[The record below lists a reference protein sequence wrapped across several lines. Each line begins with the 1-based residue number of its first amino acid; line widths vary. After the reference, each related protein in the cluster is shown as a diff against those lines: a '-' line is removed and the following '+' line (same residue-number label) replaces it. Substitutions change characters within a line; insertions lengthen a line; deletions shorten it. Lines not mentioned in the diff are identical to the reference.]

1 MFCEKCGNEL
11 KDGEN
16 VCSKCGYS
24 KQKKKG
30 SNKKIVIIVILA
42 IIIIAVLVIGGIFL
56 LKPTENTEEKQAENA
71 FEQIGTNG
79 SQVTQLSEKSF
90 ATMAVDD
97 SELNLTDEQKEVLK
111 YFDNDYFSV
120 WNCEFLQRYPKIYKG
135 AQLEISCSVAKV
147 IKSTNEEFEALMV
160 IFDGYGDAPTL
171 ESTSNIFVLKTKQ
184 LDERLIEGDSLKLYG
199 RYTDIGTYEVDGK
212 SYTVPVINAIN
223 IVKTNSAESRRFDLD
238 TITTVAKYIFGNDI
252 KIRKPVSGTDFEL
265 GAHYIPEDFFYLV
278 TLDNQSNANF
288 KAFDIHQ
295 DYGYISY
302 NYKHNDLPDT
312 VEKRLFISAD
322 FNHFIV
328 STYDSSTSHLYID
341 YFNDNFEKLWGREF
355 SYNSNESN
363 MSPMDYTAKQMA
375 FVIDN
380 DLYLIDL
387 ETGENVIDPVLVGS
401 KLGVVMLSDGIL
413 LIGDDTKDTIMKV
426 SYDGQIIY
434 KTNIETEMDRFNS
447 VCTQIVDGKMVI
459 CISGQV
465 GDPYYAGDYKEKYI
479 VLNDDGS
486 IELETED
493 ISIYAY

>member
-1 MFCEKCGNEL
+1 
-11 KDGEN
+11 
-16 VCSKCGYS
+16 
-24 KQKKKG
+24 
-30 SNKKIVIIVILA
+30 
-42 IIIIAVLVIGGIFL
+42 
-56 LKPTENTEEKQAENA
+56 
-71 FEQIGTNG
+71 
-79 SQVTQLSEKSF
+79 
-90 ATMAVDD
+90 MAVDD
-97 SELNLTDEQKEVLK
+97 TELNLTDEQKEVLK

-184 LDERLIEGDSLKLYG
+184 LDERLIEGDNLKLYG

-212 SYTVPVINAIN
+212 SYTVPIVNAIN
-223 IVKTNSAESRRFDLD
+223 IVKTNSVESRRFNLD
-238 TITTVAKYIFGNDI
+238 TITTVAKYIFGDDI

-265 GAHYIPEDFFYLV
+265 GPHYYPEDFFYLV

-328 STYDSSTSHLYID
+328 STYDSGTEHVYIEN
-341 YFNDNFEKLWGREF
+341 FNKNLEKIWGREF
-355 SYNSNESN
+355 SYNSNDETDL
-363 MSPMDYTAKQMA
+363 SPMDYTAKQMA

-387 ETGENVIDPVLVGS
+387 E
-401 KLGVVMLSDGIL
+401 VVMLSDGIL

-426 SYDGQIIY
+426 GYDGQIIY
-434 KTNIETEMDRFNS
+434 KTNVETKMDRFNS
-447 VCTQIVDGKMVI
+447 VCTQIVNGKMVV
-459 CISGQV
+459 CILGEV
-465 GDPYYAGDYKEKYI
+465 GDQYYASDYREKYI
-479 VLNDDGS
+479 VLNSDGS

-493 ISIYAY
+493 ISIYGE